1 MSLLRLTRIGIHLGC
16 LVLVSL
22 AFSTATFLFTTCIDT
37 ELSFKKI
44 VFG

>member
-1 MSLLRLTRIGIHLGC
+1 MSLLRLTRIGTHLGC
-16 LVLVSL
+16 LVLVSF
-22 AFSTATFLFTTCIDT
+22 AFSTDTFLFNPCIDT